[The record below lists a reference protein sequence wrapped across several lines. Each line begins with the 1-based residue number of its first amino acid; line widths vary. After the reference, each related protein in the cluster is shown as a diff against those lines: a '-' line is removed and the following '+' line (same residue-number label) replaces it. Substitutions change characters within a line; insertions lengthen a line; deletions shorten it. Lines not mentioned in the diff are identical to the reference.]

1 MPLAS
6 HGVISRICTMPT
18 SGLTDA
24 LHRITPEQLAA
35 AERTRQY
42 WAGRQLVHDDAAVS
56 AGAEFGVGSDAAD
69 EEAEDAP
76 APMS

>member
-1 MPLAS
+1 
-6 HGVISRICTMPT
+6 MPT

-42 WAGRQLVHDDAAVS
+42 WAGRRLVHDDAALS
-56 AGAEFGVGSDAAD
+56 TGAEFGVGSDSDD
-69 EEAEDAP
+69 EEAGNAP

>member
-1 MPLAS
+1 
-6 HGVISRICTMPT
+6 MPT

-42 WAGRQLVHDDAAVS
+42 WAGRRLLHEDAEVS
-56 AGAEFGVGSDAAD
+56 TGAEYGVGSDGTD
-69 EEAEDAP
+69 EEAGDAS